1 VWFTTSVPNR
11 LLLLNGNNMV
21 KITLVLLAALIS
33 LPFVLSA
40 QSVDYKKQ
48 YEAAKVMVDESRYE
62 AAAQILKPIL
72 KEEPGNEY
80 ALYSQYLYAYALSQQ
95 GKYSESRDMLL
106 QLKQKHTDW
115 KEYPKVN
122 WLLATAYFHLKEY
135 RKAIGLAQQLETSTP
150 ALDAWK
156 AEYYPLVQP
165 LDTVVAIQKTTPLD
179 LKLAEILY
187 GQIYQR
193 LDAKYKAIAQ
203 RLEKEYGLK
212 PLVKEKKKFKNEV
225 KNHYHIALLFPFLWK
240 DIDFSASQRNN
251 QYVLDLY
258 AGMKMAIDSL
268 NHDKKAAPIELHAY
282 DPEKDV
288 SKVTQIVKYNEWK
301 LVDVVIGPVFPEQY
315 TAIKD
320 LPELENK
327 TLINPMSSNS
337 KYAENTGSFLY
348 KASIE
353 STVGCMAH
361 YAASNFSIR
370 KNSAKDP
377 GIVPKKNVM
386 ILYGKEIK
394 DSILAYQYRDTIL
407 TKGFTVKKILK
418 VDFNYMG
425 TLRTFANDSVGLIS
439 YSHIVALSSDP
450 IFAANFI
457 SLIEITQQQ
466 IPIFAYSDW
475 LENTQLSYK
484 QMDKRAIHFVNPDY
498 IRTSSPQYK
507 HFHKAYIAKYHVFPS
522 VYAVQGYEMITL
534 LGKALREKGTDVSLY
549 FNEKKFF
556 SLGMLGGYNYAHASS
571 NRFVPIVAFKDLK
584 LTLVNDEIR

>member
-1 VWFTTSVPNR
+1 M
-11 LLLLNGNNMV
+11 G
-21 KITLVLLAALIS
+21 KITVVLLTAFVC
-33 LPFVLSA
+33 LPFLLSA
-40 QSVDYKKQ
+40 QSIDYGKQ

-72 KEEPGNEY
+72 KEEQGNEY
-80 ALYSQYLYAYALSQQ
+80 ALYSQYLYAYTLSQL

-122 WLLATAYFHLKEY
+122 WLLATAYVNLKEY
-135 RKAIGLAQQLETSTP
+135 RKSVSLAQQLDASNP

-156 AEYYPLVQP
+156 AEYYPLIQP
-165 LDTVVAIQKTTPLD
+165 LDTVIAIQKTVPLD
-179 LKLAEILY
+179 LKLAEVLY
-187 GQIYQR
+187 AQIYQR

-203 RLEKEYGLK
+203 RLEKEYGFK
-212 PLVKEKKKFKNEV
+212 PLVKERKKFKNEV
-225 KNHYHIALLFPFLWK
+225 KNRYHIALLLPFLWK

-258 AGMKMAIDSL
+258 AGMQIAIDSL
-268 NHDKKAAPIELHAY
+268 NHNKKAAPIELHAY
-282 DPEKDV
+282 DTEKDV
-288 SKVTQIVKYNEWK
+288 NKVTQIVKYNEWK

-315 TAIKD
+315 AAIKD

-327 TLINPMSSNS
+327 TLISPMSSNS

-348 KASIE
+348 KASVE

-361 YAASNFSIR
+361 YAASNFSLR

-377 GIVPKKNVM
+377 GILPKKNVL
-386 ILYGKEIK
+386 ILYGKEIR
-394 DSILAYQYRDTIL
+394 DSILAYQYQDSIL
-407 TKGFTVKKILK
+407 KKGFTVKKILK

-425 TLRTFANDSVGLIS
+425 ALRTFANDSVGLIS

-466 IPIFAYSDW
+466 IPIFAYRDW

-484 QMDKRAIHFVNPDY
+484 QMDKRAIYFIDPDY
-498 IRTSSPQYK
+498 IRTTSAQYK

-522 VYAVQGYEMITL
+522 VYAVQGYEMVTL

-556 SLGMLGGYNYAHASS
+556 SLGMLGGYDYS
-571 NRFVPIVAFKDLK
+571 NAYSNKFVPLVTFKDLK
-584 LTLVNDEIR
+584 LTLVNDETR